1 MLGTR
6 PESLSRLI
14 RDFATDGVAH
24 FGPREVVVPDLDVL
38 LDEVENAAQA

>member
-14 RDFATDGVAH
+14 RDLETDGVAH
-24 FGPREVVVPDLDVL
+24 FGSRQIVVPDLDAL
-38 LDEVENAAQA
+38 LDELERAAEG